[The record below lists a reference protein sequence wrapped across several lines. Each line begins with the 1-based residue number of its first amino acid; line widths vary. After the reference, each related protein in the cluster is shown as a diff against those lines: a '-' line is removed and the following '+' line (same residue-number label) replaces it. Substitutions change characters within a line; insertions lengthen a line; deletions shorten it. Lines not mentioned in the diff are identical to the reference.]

1 MNKESRL
8 QEAYLSR
15 LEKQRR
21 KIMAARI
28 LLALAFFL
36 LWETAADRGWIDSFF
51 SAAPQDLAD
60 FFSPCGGTAASFF
73 MWASPSRRLW

>member
-36 LWETAADRGWIDSFF
+36 LWETAADRGWTLTASF

-73 MWASPSRRLW
+73 M

>member
-51 SAAPQDLAD
+51 
-60 FFSPCGGTAASFF
+60 FS
-73 MWASPSRRLW
+73 SP